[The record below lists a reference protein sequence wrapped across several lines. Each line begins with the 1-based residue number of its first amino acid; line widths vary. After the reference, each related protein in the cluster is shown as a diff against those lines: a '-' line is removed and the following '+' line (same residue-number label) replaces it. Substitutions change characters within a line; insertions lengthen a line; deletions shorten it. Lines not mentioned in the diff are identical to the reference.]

1 MRTSWNEI
9 SQIEKFLF
17 HELPPEEQVVFQ
29 AKNILD
35 KELKMKVFLQKKIYE
50 LLNLFHKKE
59 LKKQA
64 EEVHS
69 ALMNNPKESA
79 FRAEILA
86 IFKEDSND

>member
-1 MRTSWNEI
+1 MRTSLNEI
-9 SQIEKFLF
+9 SQIEKFLV
-17 HELPPEEQVVFQ
+17 HELPPEEQVLFQ

-35 KELKMKVFLQKKIYE
+35 KDFKMNVFLQKKIYR
-50 LLNLFHKKE
+50 LLDLFHTNE
-59 LKKQA
+59 LKEQA

>member
-1 MRTSWNEI
+1 MRTSLNEI

-17 HELPPEEQVVFQ
+17 QELPAEEQVLFQ
-29 AKNILD
+29 AKSILD
-35 KELKMKVFLQKKIYE
+35 KELRMRVFLQKKVYR

-69 ALMNNPKESA
+69 ALLDNPDESA
-79 FRAEILA
+79 FRVEILA
-86 IFKEDSND
+86 IFKEDTND

>member
-1 MRTSWNEI
+1 MRTSLNEI

-17 HELPPEEQVVFQ
+17 HELPPEDQVLFQ

-35 KELKMKVFLQKKIYE
+35 KDFKMNVFLQKKIYR
-50 LLNLFHKKE
+50 LLDLFHKNE
-59 LKKQA
+59 LKEQA